1 MFSGNGEVAM
11 EDGTNESDEEL
22 PVGPIAEL
30 KFYDGDQ
37 RLPVYKWGLSKGM
50 NTDEAAEILL
60 KEPSDRTG
68 VATRV
73 PTNNSKNSV
82 FVVDTATVSNQA
94 DVKCDDLGA
103 WLCTGS
109 KKFLYSKDDKGVCHK
124 LQDEG
129 DCPSDHVLHIVQR
142 QFFSNKSLPSLRKSI
157 INARQASS
165 TSPQDLAIIQYIF
178 TEAEQE
184 VSVKTHGNAKGTGA
198 RAFKRTM
205 QSTRD
210 FVRGK
215 LKELPPRQVIHSIV
229 EERGGI
235 LKVESAGEFPRDRA
249 QVYNLNKQVKRQKVD
264 VAFSADPLLQ
274 VLAKAKEE
282 QQGPKENIFIR
293 EIPLFPEPIIFL
305 ATEQQLTDIVR
316 FCTNPEAFCIL
327 GIDCTF
333 QIADFYFTFCTYRNL
348 MLTNSNGVHP
358 VCIGPGILHKQ
369 KLLTSYKTLPLLMTK
384 YNKETSGVLAF
395 GTDGEENLYKAMS
408 QVFEDATHL
417 RYDIHLRD
425 NVKRK
430 LNEFGI
436 TGSVA
441 SEIVCDIFGKVL
453 DEVVEGGLVDCP
465 SSREFDIALNN
476 VTNKWKDLHPNGDKF
491 TRYFIKE
498 KAEIIR
504 ESATADIRSMCGLGF
519 PPKVYTQNASEC
531 MNRLVKAEEDSKF
544 AKKAD
549 GLLSAIERIRT
560 EVKRQKEEQF
570 LAVIGRGE
578 YNLTSDF
585 LFLVVEE
592 KNFYRMTEQQK
603 NSFKKKFFST
613 SMSDPLRHGV
623 TGEVGLAT
631 KKCLSI
637 TVENAHIIDIPFPV
651 LEGMFTKAAT
661 TVDDQSALWKVPSD
675 GGSDYSVPVRVMVHS
690 RSSRDSHSVQ
700 VYLKTGMVQ
709 CDKGCAN

>member
-22 PVGPIAEL
+22 PLGPTAEL

-73 PTNNSKNSV
+73 STNISKNSV
-82 FVVDTATVSNQA
+82 FVVDTATLSNQA

-129 DCPSDHVLHIVQR
+129 DCPSDHVLYKVER

-178 TEAEQE
+178 TEGVQE

-198 RAFKRTM
+198 RACKRTM

-210 FVRGK
+210 FVRVK

-249 QVYNLNKQVKRQKVD
+249 QVYHLNKQVKRQKVD
-264 VAFSADPLLQ
+264 VASSADSLLQ

-305 ATEQQLTDIVR
+305 VTEQQLNDMVR
-316 FCTNPEAFCIL
+316 FCTNPEVFCIL
-327 GIDCTF
+327 GTDCTF

-384 YNKETSGVLAF
+384 YNKQKRGVLAF

-408 QVFEDATHL
+408 QVFEDAKHL
-417 RYDIHLRD
+417 RCDIHSLKRD

-436 TGSVA
+436 KGSVT

-453 DEVVEGGLVDCP
+453 DEVVEGGLVDCT
-465 SSREFDIALNN
+465 SSREFGIALNN

-491 TRYFIKE
+491 TSYFIKE
-498 KAEIIR
+498 
-504 ESATADIRSMCGLGF
+504 
-519 PPKVYTQNASEC
+519 
-531 MNRLVKAEEDSKF
+531 
-544 AKKAD
+544 
-549 GLLSAIERIRT
+549 
-560 EVKRQKEEQF
+560 
-570 LAVIGRGE
+570 
-578 YNLTSDF
+578 
-585 LFLVVEE
+585 
-592 KNFYRMTEQQK
+592 
-603 NSFKKKFFST
+603 
-613 SMSDPLRHGV
+613 
-623 TGEVGLAT
+623 
-631 KKCLSI
+631 
-637 TVENAHIIDIPFPV
+637 
-651 LEGMFTKAAT
+651 
-661 TVDDQSALWKVPSD
+661 
-675 GGSDYSVPVRVMVHS
+675 
-690 RSSRDSHSVQ
+690 
-700 VYLKTGMVQ
+700 
-709 CDKGCAN
+709 